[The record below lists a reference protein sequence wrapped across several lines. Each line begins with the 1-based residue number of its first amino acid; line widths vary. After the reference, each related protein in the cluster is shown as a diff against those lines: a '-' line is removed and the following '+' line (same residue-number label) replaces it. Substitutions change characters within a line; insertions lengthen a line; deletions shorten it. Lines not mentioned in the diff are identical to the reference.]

1 MQSRIPSANPI
12 RVGGEPGFERSK
24 PAGEESGYASK
35 AAPAFRGLDPDDITR
50 APPRRTGY
58 TGAMKSFRPDS
69 RLVHHVRP
77 SPNHYQR
84 APGLATDILLLHYTG
99 MKTTAVALERLCDPV
114 AKVSSHYVID
124 EDGRITALVPEARR
138 AWHAGVSSWEG
149 ETDINSRSIG
159 IEIGNVGHDLGYPD
173 FPDAQI
179 DGVIALCRD
188 IIHRHR
194 IRADRVL
201 AHSDV
206 APDRKVDPG
215 EKFPWERL
223 HRAGI
228 GLWVAAAPPSAPALG
243 PDDKG
248 EAVSDLQDALR
259 RYGYGIEP
267 TGIYDEVTAAVVTAF
282 QLHFRPARVDG
293 RADRST
299 IEALRQLLA
308 ARDGGL
314 VQQSEAITRV
324 DLPS

>member
-1 MQSRIPSANPI
+1 MNS
-12 RVGGEPGFERSK
+12 F
-24 PAGEESGYASK
+24 
-35 AAPAFRGLDPDDITR
+35 
-50 APPRRTGY
+50 PPN
-58 TGAMKSFRPDS
+58 SP
-69 RLVHHVRP
+69 LVHHVRP
-77 SPNHYQR
+77 SPNHDRR

-124 EDGRITALVPEARR
+124 EGGRITQLVPEERR
-138 AWHAGVSSWEG
+138 AWHAGASSWEG

-179 DGVIALCRD
+179 DAVIALARD

-228 GLWVAAAPPSAPALG
+228 GLWVAPQPPSAPGAPTPLG
-243 PDDKG
+243 PGDSG
-248 EAVSDLQDALR
+248 SAVSELQDALR
-259 RYGYGIEP
+259 RYGYGIEA
-267 TGIYDEVTAAVVTAF
+267 TGIYDEATAAVVTAF
-282 QLHFRPARVDG
+282 QRHFRPARVDG

-299 IEALRQLLA
+299 AGTLQALLA
-308 ARDGGL
+308 ARDGKL
-314 VQQSEAITRV
+314 V
-324 DLPS
+324 